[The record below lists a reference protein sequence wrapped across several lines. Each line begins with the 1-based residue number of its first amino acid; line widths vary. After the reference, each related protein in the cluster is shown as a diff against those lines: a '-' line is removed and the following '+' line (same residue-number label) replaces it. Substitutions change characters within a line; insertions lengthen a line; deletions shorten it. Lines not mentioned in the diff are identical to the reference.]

1 MLKNKNSGITVVH
14 GDTLFFV
21 SYAGEAIQVDH
32 TVPLDLFLDDGF
44 AASSIPAAVRGRKN
58 RLLVAPDYWIGQ
70 TSLTLQ
76 SQKQSIV
83 APFVARKLASEH
95 PELPDIGLFFNYAF
109 SKEPSERGDIYT
121 FFLQDPL
128 SYQLYQ
134 KLAIFD
140 IAPVDI
146 TIPAYVW
153 GKKLEKLHPEVID
166 SGSGLIQK
174 LSSAC
179 HLYFYHK
186 GQFLFSRSIQ
196 FSDSTGGDTDA
207 LDALTYEINQS
218 FYLFSQKEKAELAH
232 IFIHSSRR
240 EDAADLA
247 ESLGR
252 EVHFL
257 ELGDG
262 GDMSV
267 QAMTENLG
275 PCGVFTSDDLL
286 PASSYMTVSQR
297 DHAREREWHPV
308 QMAGVIVGI
317 LLFLLLGGAHLFL
330 LKWSKEAPGL
340 ETTGVMA
347 SQSSSEIIQ
356 QYNEALDVILQ
367 ETRRP
372 SSWKTMVDLA
382 GCLPVNVRIKE
393 MLLLVAENPNLDLTC
408 VVRAENM
415 AEFKSTLSTLL
426 ENIGKTFSTS
436 PRIEKRDIEL
446 GEVLPLQGYTDYTI
460 QFELRLL

>member
-1 MLKNKNSGITVVH
+1 MLKTKNSGITVVH

-21 SYAGEAIQVDH
+21 SYAGEAMQVDH
-32 TVPLDLFLDDGF
+32 TVPLDLFLEDDY
-44 AASSIPAAVRGRKN
+44 AASSIPAVVRGRKN
-58 RLLVAPDYWIGQ
+58 RLMVVPDYWVGQ
-70 TSLTLQ
+70 TNLTLQ
-76 SQKQSIV
+76 SQKRSVV
-83 APFVARKLASEH
+83 APFVKRKLISEH
-95 PELPDIGLFFNYAF
+95 PDLPDIGLFFGYAF
-109 SKEPSERGDIYT
+109 STEPSERGDIFA

-134 KLAIFD
+134 KLTTLD
-140 IAPVDI
+140 IAPMDI

-153 GKKLEKLHPEVID
+153 GKKLEKLHPELVD

-179 HLYFYHK
+179 YLYFYHK

-196 FSDSTGGDTDA
+196 FSESEGADTDA

-218 FYLFSQKEKAELAH
+218 FYLFSQKEKAELEH
-232 IFIHSSRR
+232 IFICSPRR

-262 GDMSV
+262 GDASV

-275 PCGVFTSDDLL
+275 PCRVFTPDDLL
-286 PASSYMTVSQR
+286 PTGNYMTVAQR
-297 DHAREREWHPV
+297 DHARERGWHPV
-308 QMAGVIVGI
+308 QMAGVVVGI
-317 LLFLLLGGAHLFL
+317 LLLLLLGGQHFFL
-330 LKWSKEAPGL
+330 LKWSKQAPML
-340 ETTGVMA
+340 ENAGVMA
-347 SQSSSEIIQ
+347 SQSSREIIQ
-356 QYNEALDVILQ
+356 QYNDALDIILQ

-382 GCLPVNVRIKE
+382 GGLPVNVRIKE
-393 MLLLVAENPNLDLTC
+393 MMLLVGENSNLDLTC
-408 VVRAENM
+408 VVRAKSM
-415 AEFKSTLSTLL
+415 AEFRSTLSTLL
-426 ENIGKTFSTS
+426 ENMGKTFTTS
-436 PRIEKRDIEL
+436 PRLEKRDIEL
-446 GEVLPLQGYTDYTI
+446 GEVLHGQGHTDYTI
-460 QFELRLL
+460 QFQLRLL